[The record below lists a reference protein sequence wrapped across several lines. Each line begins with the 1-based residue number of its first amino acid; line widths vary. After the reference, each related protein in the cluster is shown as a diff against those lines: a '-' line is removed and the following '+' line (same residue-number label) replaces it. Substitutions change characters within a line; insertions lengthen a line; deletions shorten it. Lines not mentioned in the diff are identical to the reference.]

1 MYLGENHLSGN
12 ISSIFLKFNSSLLQ
26 NLGLGTNK
34 LSGNLPSNIC
44 QGIPNVRYLSLGL
57 NDLSGDM
64 PNVWHQCQELEELY
78 LSFSGF
84 NRGPI
89 PRGIRNMTKLQ
100 ALNLSGNNLEGKI
113 FPLIFHYLFL
123 YIIKVEI

>member
-1 MYLGENHLSGN
+1 MYLGHNHLSG

-26 NLGLGTNK
+26 NFGLGTNK

-44 QGIPNVRYLSLGL
+44 QGIPNVRYLSLGS

-78 LSFSGF
+78 LSFSSF

-89 PRGIRNMTKLQ
+89 PRGIY
-100 ALNLSGNNLEGKI
+100 
-113 FPLIFHYLFL
+113 FC
-123 YIIKVEI
+123 VC

>member
-12 ISSIFLKFNSSLLQ
+12 ISSIFFKFNSSLLQ

-34 LSGNLPSNIC
+34 LYGNLPSNIC